1 MKKPISTSRLAVTL
15 AAVLLF
21 PTASFGESPSSESS
35 KSEPSKSE
43 PSKSES
49 SKSESSKSGSPRQQM
64 IQKVLDL
71 QHFNELFDEHVGIGF
86 NAESSIIR
94 ARFKDNKSIPE
105 ADKAKLL
112 ELFERFPKL
121 LKEKL
126 DTTAMARAAVVDFF
140 EKTFND
146 EDLKVM
152 ADFYEKPAGQKEC
165 TSITKLTTSLVENS
179 TTNLAPRFRRAAMQ
193 AYEEAMSKGLVPKP
207 APAAPTPQDS
217 PNKSNDG

>member
-1 MKKPISTSRLAVTL
+1 MNMKKPISTFRLVVTL
-15 AAVLLF
+15 TAVLLF
-21 PTASFGESPSSESS
+21 PAASSGESSSS
-35 KSEPSKSE
+35 KSSGEVP
-43 PSKSES
+43 KSES
-49 SKSESSKSGSPRQQM
+49 PRQKM

-94 ARFKDNKSIPE
+94 ARFKENKSIPE

-140 EKTFND
+140 EKTFTD

-165 TSITKLTTSLVENS
+165 TTITKLTNSLVENS

-207 APAAPTPQDS
+207 APATPTPQGG
-217 PNKSNDG
+217 PNKSNEG